1 MEGWRAVTTD
11 DHKVGTV
18 VAEIDDFVVI
28 EQGMLRKT
36 RHAVPKAFVHYR
48 PESEE
53 ICLSL
58 PKDMLDESP
67 KVENEIEFDRGEVSR
82 YYGLAESGG
91 PEAEGHG
98 EYAAGEPA
106 WSVGRDADAA
116 RMTPNEELRAEI
128 REGDREQAPSSPG
141 LLGDRERDSGQGE
154 R

>member
-1 MEGWRAVTTD
+1 
-11 DHKVGTV
+11 
-18 VAEIDDFVVI
+18 
-28 EQGMLRKT
+28 
-36 RHAVPKAFVHYR
+36 
-48 PESEE
+48 
-53 ICLSL
+53 
-58 PKDMLDESP
+58 MLDESP

-91 PEAEGHG
+91 PEAEGYG

-116 RMTPNEELRAEI
+116 GMTPNEELRAEI